1 MQHPAGFCQSLFFR
15 PRANDLGHAEPRP
28 AMAPQRRD
36 TATRAKVDLNKR
48 CSATINGVFHQ
59 KWGPYLSLVPRHH
72 PAIERWLIFPF
83 TSSPSSDQ
91 GVSTT
96 IHHSSPL
103 WTLHFPMGFPNWDFR
118 WHKPTSDKGVPP
130 METPKSWT
138 SSPWGDDRHWTL
150 WDACHDAE
158 KSSPWRCSMKNP
170 NKKNHFQICG

>member
-1 MQHPAGFCQSLFFR
+1 MTIFTTGWAPQIWLSWFINHEITPSNYSSIYLIFSHFSWLGNGSRTSSNGGPVSCSFVITRGSSPCTACAAPCRLLPVSLFR

-83 TSSPSSDQ
+83 TSSPSSDK

-103 WTLHFPMGFPNWDFR
+103 
-118 WHKPTSDKGVPP
+118 
-130 METPKSWT
+130 
-138 SSPWGDDRHWTL
+138 
-150 WDACHDAE
+150 
-158 KSSPWRCSMKNP
+158 
-170 NKKNHFQICG
+170 